1 VRIAGACHGLA
12 TRRPIRSVANSFNG
26 TVIGR
31 QLLISIRH
39 LQAAF
44 RPSASN
50 TIAGVNDVQGCAVRS
65 P

>member
-1 VRIAGACHGLA
+1 MGRQNVNGA
-12 TRRPIRSVANSFNG
+12 TRREPWKSFNG

-31 QLLISIRH
+31 QLLISIPH
-39 LQAAF
+39 LRAAF

-50 TIAGVNDVQGCAVRS
+50 TVAGVNDVQGCAVRS